1 MPDCSP
7 TLRLIEPVLENF
19 WTFQHCLCIC
29 EILADLWISFGDR
42 FVTISSDFQVRGGVV
57 LTKEFRAEAAT
68 SGGSSS
74 GRRRL
79 SGGLPYGHA
88 GGSQSPGANDA
99 RLGGPETELPGGT
112 HESDPTR
119 GGSSYCT
126 SGGGAHKTIFYV
138 GVPALRSE
146 YRDYFI
152 ICSRVHTY
160 PSPFCDT
167 SVSLWEHLGVT

>member
-7 TLRLIEPVLENF
+7 TLRLIGPVLENF

-42 FVTISSDFQVRGGVV
+42 SVTISSDFQVRGGVV

-119 GGSSYCT
+119 GG
-126 SGGGAHKTIFYV
+126 GRLIA
-138 GVPALRSE
+138 
-146 YRDYFI
+146 
-152 ICSRVHTY
+152 
-160 PSPFCDT
+160 
-167 SVSLWEHLGVT
+167 HLGAEPIKRFFMSASLLCGASTEITL